1 MVIFSIGDSMNL
13 VIILAPMPS
22 WLGRSVV
29 MVMQMD
35 NGVPFRAFTDELQPR
50 LAAIDQGGAQ

>member
-1 MVIFSIGDSMNL
+1 MVLFSIGDPTNL

-22 WLGRSVV
+22 RLGRSVV
-29 MVMQMD
+29 MVMQVD

-50 LAAIDQGGAQ
+50 LATIAQGGAQ